1 MKKKILITG
10 VNGFIGFSLFE
21 YLSKIKNFEVY
32 GIGTNKKYKRKKNLN
47 IKYTK
52 VTTKSLLALKKVPDL
67 IIHCAGSGSVGGSYS
82 NKSNDYLEN
91 FRTTQDTLEYCRM
104 KYSIKKLIFISSAA
118 IYGNFV
124 NLKKIKPLSPYGRN
138 KLLAENLCIKYHKKY
153 ELDLAVLRLFSVYG
167 DGLKKQLIWEACKK
181 LRNNNLIFYGDGEES
196 RSWIN
201 IKDVIRAII
210 CVIKDKKPFLITD
223 IAPKKQVKV
232 KDILSIVSKNFKI
245 NSKNLSF
252 NGIKK
257 KGYPN
262 HQKIILK
269 NIFKLGWK
277 PTVTLERGIKKYV
290 KWFNKQ

>member
-32 GIGTNKKYKRKKNLN
+32 GIGTNKKYKRKKILN
-47 IKYTK
+47 IRYTK
-52 VTTKSLLALKKVPDL
+52 ITTKSLLALKKVPDL
-67 IIHCAGSGSVGGSYS
+67 IIHCAGSGSVGSSYS

-104 KYSIKKLIFISSAA
+104 KCSIKKLIFISSAA

-257 KGYPN
+257 KRIP
-262 HQKIILK
+262 KSSK
-269 NIFKLGWK
+269 N
-277 PTVTLERGIKKYV
+277 
-290 KWFNKQ
+290 NS